1 MKRHV
6 IAFVLT
12 PLLAAGCV
20 AQVPDPGDP
29 VDACGAAE
37 LQYLVGQP
45 GVVLDGMRFSQDVRV
60 IEYGMAVTMEYNSA
74 RLNFQLDRWD
84 VIERVNCG

>member
-6 IAFVLT
+6 FAFIFA

-20 AQVPDPGDP
+20 AIVPVPGEP
-29 VDACGAAE
+29 TDACLAGE

-45 GVVLDGMRFSQDVRV
+45 GVVLNGMRFSQDVRV
-60 IEYGMAVTMEYNSA
+60 IEYGMAVTMDYRE
-74 RLNFQLDRWD
+74 D
-84 VIERVNCG
+84 RVNLDVDADNRVTGVRCT

>member
-6 IAFVLT
+6 FAFIFA

-20 AQVPDPGDP
+20 AIVPVPGEP
-29 VDACGAAE
+29 TDACLAGE

-45 GVVLDGMRFSQDVRV
+45 GVVLNGMRFSQDVRV
-60 IEYGMAVTMEYNSA
+60 IEYGMAVTMDYNPE
-74 RLNFQLDRWD
+74 RLNIQLDRRD

>member
-1 MKRHV
+1 MKHHV
-6 IAFVLT
+6 IALILA

-20 AQVPDPGDP
+20 MVVPDPGDP
-29 VDACGAAE
+29 ADACLASE

-45 GVVLDGMRFSQDVRV
+45 GVVLNGMRFSQDVRI
-60 IEYGMAVTMEYNSA
+60 IEYGMAVTMDYNPE
-74 RLNFQLDRWD
+74 RLNIQLDRRD